1 MDYTDLLALVKGS
14 NETLEAINKQLE
26 TLGDP
31 ASLTTIVEAP
41 AVSQG
46 VADQGQSNP
55 MSYVQRQILAHKTK
69 MELGDALR
77 TKTTSQLHQL
87 FGMQLAQKGQGIPF
101 DAWAASGGMAGAIYD
116 AFHSQQGSGL
126 SDNGVIPQVLNALD
140 TGGAAALIRQD
151 LEPFLYELYIREFTA
166 FDRFIKEPANGLTH
180 TYNQVTSFGEAQFM
194 SELGTVV
201 DDTSVY
207 ERKTTN
213 VAIVATRRGLS
224 LKSQY
229 AVAAGGMS
237 YNPMDLELQGGLRAI
252 SSRMQKQIFSG
263 QSSNSGGSSSTET
276 GEYQPN
282 GFDGLR
288 LLLNTV
294 RAQNV
299 DPIAG
304 TPEDMKQALD
314 LVVAEITQAGGPN
327 PSILWSN
334 PLTKIKFDQQQDALT
349 RLIVPNHVDIGVG
362 ARAQSINVLTG
373 EVPFGLVKGNHISNY
388 TTSNT
393 DGSFSGG
400 ENVRDIYALDESTI
414 SLPYLGSEGPT
425 VLDIPI
431 GISGQLTHLFIIF
444 GMWGLA
450 VKALPFSNKL
460 RVKTA

>member
-1 MDYTDLLALVKGS
+1 VDYTELLDLVRGS
-14 NETLEAINKQLE
+14 NETLEQINQQLE

-31 ASLTTIVEAP
+31 ASLTTTVAPEA
-41 AVSQG
+41 AAG
-46 VADQGQSNP
+46 VVDQGTPQP
-55 MSYVQRQILAHKTK
+55 TFLQRQILAQKTK
-69 MELGDALR
+69 MELQDVLR
-77 TKTTSQLHQL
+77 TKSTAQLHHL
-87 FGMQLAQKGQGIPF
+87 FGMQLAQRGTGIPF
-101 DAWAASGGMAGAIYD
+101 EAWAASGGMAQAIYD
-116 AFHSQQGSGL
+116 AFRGQQGSALMDAGIGPDL
-126 SDNGVIPQVLNALD
+126 VRALD

-151 LEPFLYELYIREFTA
+151 LEPFLYELYVREFTA
-166 FDRFIKEPANGLTH
+166 FDRFVKEPANGLTH
-180 TYNQVTSFGEAQFM
+180 TFNQITSFGEAQFM

-213 VAIVATRRGLS
+213 IAIVATRRGLS

-252 SSRMQKQIFSG
+252 SARMQKQIFSG
-263 QSSNSGGSSSTET
+263 QSTNSGGTTSTED

-288 LLLNTV
+288 TILNTA
-294 RAQNV
+294 RAKNV
-299 DPIAG
+299 DPLAG
-304 TPEDMKQALD
+304 TPEDIKHALD
-314 LVVAEITQAGGPN
+314 EVVAEITQGGGPN
-327 PSILWSN
+327 PSILWAN
-334 PLTKIKFDQQQDALT
+334 PLTKISFDQQQDEKT
-349 RLIVPNHVDIGVG
+349 RYVAPNYVDIGVG
-362 ARAQSINVLTG
+362 VRASEINVLTG
-373 EVPFGLVKGNHISNY
+373 TVPFGLVKGNFINNY
-388 TTSNT
+388 TTQNA
-393 DGSFSGG
+393 DGSFNGG

-414 SLPYLGSEGPT
+414 SLPFLGSEGPT

-450 VKALPFSNKL
+450 VKAIPFSNKL

>member
-1 MDYTDLLALVKGS
+1 VDYTELLDLVKGS
-14 NETLEAINKQLE
+14 NETLEQINSQLE
-26 TLGDP
+26 TLSDP
-31 ASLTTIVEAP
+31 ASLTTAVADASPDTTAGVE
-41 AVSQG
+41 
-46 VADQGQSNP
+46 DQGQQPSFI
-55 MSYVQRQILAHKTK
+55 QRQILARQVQ
-69 MELGDALR
+69 MELRDVLR
-77 TKTTSQLHQL
+77 TKSTAQLHHL
-87 FGMQLAQKGQGIPF
+87 FGMQLAKRGTGIPF
-101 DAWAASGGMAGAIYD
+101 EMWAAQGGMAQAIYD
-116 AFHSQQGSGL
+116 GFRTGGGLVDSGL
-126 SDNGVIPQVLNALD
+126 DLTRALD

-151 LEPFLYELYIREFTA
+151 LEPFLYELYVREFVA
-166 FDRFIKEPANGLTH
+166 FDRFVKEPANGLTH
-180 TYNQVTSFGEAQFM
+180 TFNQITSFGEAQFM

-252 SSRMQKQIFSG
+252 SARMQKQIFSG
-263 QSSNSGGSSSTET
+263 QSSNSGGSASTED
-276 GEYQPN
+276 GEYQVN

-288 LLLNTV
+288 LILNTA

-299 DPIAG
+299 DPTLS
-304 TPEDMKQALD
+304 TPEDIKHALD
-314 LVVAEITQAGGPN
+314 LVVAEITQGGGPN
-327 PSILWSN
+327 PSILWAN
-334 PLTKIKFDQQQDALT
+334 PLTKIEFDQQQDEKT
-349 RLIVPNHVDIGVG
+349 RIIVPNQVDIGVG
-362 ARAQSINVLTG
+362 VRAQEINVLTG
-373 EVPFGLVKGNHISNY
+373 TVPFGLVKGNFISNY
-388 TTSNT
+388 TTTNA

-400 ENVRDIYALDESTI
+400 ENVRDIYALDEQTI
-414 SLPYLGSEGPT
+414 SLPFLGSEGPT

-450 VKALPFSNKL
+450 VKAIPFSNKL